1 MPMSSGLT
9 STRSDFSRKSEFA
22 NSPLAAETTSRPPR
36 QSFMRNLVTRVRG
49 WLGKLIAWPGR
60 LFSSAFARYLLA
72 FFLGAAAM
80 LAWESYGYAA
90 RRTIASWS
98 PRLAFIAPKTT
109 SGISSE
115 QIRATS
121 LALSAVHQSVDKL
134 ATEIGR
140 LEAQGSSDSSPPRRS
155 RR

>member
-1 MPMSSGLT
+1 MSSGLT
-9 STRSDFSRKSEFA
+9 STLSEFSRKSEFA
-22 NSPLAAETTSRPPR
+22 NSPLAAETTSRRPSRP
-36 QSFMRNLVTRVRG
+36 SFMSSLTTRVRA
-49 WLGKLIAWPGR
+49 WLGRLVSWPGR

-80 LAWESYGYAA
+80 LAWESYGNAA
-90 RRTIASWS
+90 RRTIAGWS

-134 ATEIGR
+134 ATEISR
-140 LEAQGSSDSSPPRRS
+140 LEAQGSSDSTGSRRS

>member
-1 MPMSSGLT
+1 MSSGLT
-9 STRSDFSRKSEFA
+9 STLSEFSRKSEFA
-22 NSPLAAETTSRPPR
+22 NSPLAAETTSRPSR
-36 QSFMRNLVTRVRG
+36 QSFMRNLAARVRG
-49 WLGKLIAWPGR
+49 GFGKLMAWPGR
-60 LFSSAFARYLLA
+60 LFSGAFARYLLA
-72 FFLGAAAM
+72 FLLGAAAM
-80 LAWESYGYAA
+80 LAWDSYGFAA

-140 LEAQGSSDSSPPRRS
+140 LEAQGSSDSSPSSRRS

>member
-1 MPMSSGLT
+1 MSSGLT
-9 STRSDFSRKSEFA
+9 STLSEFSRKSEFA
-22 NSPLAAETTSRPPR
+22 KSPLSAETTSRPPR
-36 QSFMRNLVTRVRG
+36 QSFVRNLISRFRA
-49 WLGKLIAWPGR
+49 WLGQLVSWPGR

-80 LAWESYGYAA
+80 LAWQSYGNTA
-90 RRTIASWS
+90 RRTIAGWS
-98 PRLAFIAPKTT
+98 PRLAFIAPKAT

-121 LALSAVHQSVDKL
+121 LALAAVHQSVDKL

-140 LEAQGSSDSSPPRRS
+140 LETQGSSDNAGPRRS